1 MVEDSRSTLRPA
13 KFYILDF
20 TFLFIQKALNCSD
33 SVKGLDVKF
42 TILETPEIQ
51 LRHFCAFRIGL
62 HPLGWRA
69 SPADEGAKNF
79 PYALQELFVDFRPSQ
94 RLQKTSRLG
103 AGERRVFSHDVIS
116 IAFQQKPGFNAF
128 VVGSRKPFNYMYA
141 PPTRNILA
149 EFPKPMLGVC
159 FYILQRRRN
168 IKREL
173 LMSPQSEQEFTAI
186 TATQQSHNRNRGL
199 HRFPEIGRASCRERV
214 GPTELG

>member
-69 SPADEGAKNF
+69 SPADEGAKNLTC
-79 PYALQELFVDFRPSQ
+79 ALQELFVGFRPPQ
-94 RLQKTSRLG
+94 RLQNTSRLG
-103 AGERRVFSHDVIS
+103 TGERCVFSHDVIS
-116 IAFQQKPGFNAF
+116 IAFQQKPAFNVL
-128 VVGSRKPFNYMYA
+128 VVCSRKPVHYMYA
-141 PPTRNILA
+141 PPLSIMLA
-149 EFPKPMLGVC
+149 EFPKSMIRFC
-159 FYILQRRRN
+159 FLRLKRRQN
-168 IKREL
+168 ITRQF
-173 LMSPQSEQEFTAI
+173 LMSP
-186 TATQQSHNRNRGL
+186 
-199 HRFPEIGRASCRERV
+199 
-214 GPTELG
+214 